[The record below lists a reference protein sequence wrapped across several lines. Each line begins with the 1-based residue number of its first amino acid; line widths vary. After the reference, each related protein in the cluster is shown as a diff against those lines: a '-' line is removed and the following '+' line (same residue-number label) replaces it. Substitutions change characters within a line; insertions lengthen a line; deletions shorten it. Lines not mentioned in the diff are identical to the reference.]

1 MLAERQAAEAAEAP
15 AEEDLVENQRQA
27 DDLVRHAAMPPPS
40 RQWEPLHSP
49 PPLVSSLVVSPPSG
63 EQSRPT
69 EEPYSL
75 GTPPLTTHP
84 PHHSILLPWDPSLP
98 PPTLVHQVVVRQLRG
113 RGTDLHAME
122 LEDDDDISMSNA
134 TVRAYPPPSGCLYP
148 SIWCLYTTLPC
159 PIVQWQGGA
168 GAKEDFASRL
178 KRVTQLTGLSDPVYA
193 EAYVTVHSYDILLE
207 VRNLPLPSPLT
218 LAHDAPSPRP

>member
-1 MLAERQAAEAAEAP
+1 
-15 AEEDLVENQRQA
+15 
-27 DDLVRHAAMPPPS
+27 
-40 RQWEPLHSP
+40 
-49 PPLVSSLVVSPPSG
+49 
-63 EQSRPT
+63 
-69 EEPYSL
+69 
-75 GTPPLTTHP
+75 
-84 PHHSILLPWDPSLP
+84 
-98 PPTLVHQVVVRQLRG
+98 VVVRQLRG